1 MLDFISFY
9 IVDPLADE
17 DNENE
22 DDEEDEEDEDDEE
35 DEMDDENMCIC
46 GKCPW
51 AENHKNVR

>member
-1 MLDFISFY
+1 MLVVPGI
-9 IVDPLADE
+9 IWG
-17 DNENE
+17 EN
-22 DDEEDEEDEDDEE
+22 DEDDEE